1 MPEVKIRVDPEFR
14 DLIPPL
20 SEHELRQLTD
30 NIIEEGCRDPL
41 VVWQRDGRE
50 TCILLD
56 GHHRYDICRREN
68 IAYRVKKLGDG
79 LIPDRDAAQDW
90 IDKNQL
96 GRRNLSPDQASMLR
110 GRRYNRLKMPAHRPE
125 EKGAKTAPL
134 KTADKLAE
142 QHGVSPRTI
151 QNDGQFAEAVEKLK
165 VLDPTLEKAIV
176 SGKGPPRT
184 NVIKAAELLERNP
197 DESSLVLSG
206 DKTVARA
213 VKDIQKS
220 EKEAQDRKA
229 AASASRAIKSGDA
242 SGVYHG
248 DSFELAKSIPDES
261 CALIFTDPPY
271 NRKSLSSY
279 WDLGYLA
286 SRILIP
292 GGSLITYARLQRNL
306 YASRPN

>member
-1 MPEVKIRVDPEFR
+1 MAEVKIRVDPEFR

-20 SEHELRQLTD
+20 SEHELAQLTD
-30 NIIEEGCRDPL
+30 NLKREGCRDPL
-41 VVWQRDGRE
+41 VVWSQDGRE
-50 TCILLD
+50 TVVIVD
-56 GHHRYDICRREN
+56 GHHRYAICKHEG
-68 IAYRVKKLGDG
+68 IGYRVKK
-79 LIPDRDAAQDW
+79 IRFTDREAVADW
-90 IDKNQL
+90 IDANQL
-96 GRRNLSPDQASMLR
+96 GRRNLSPDQASLLR
-110 GRRYNRLKMPAHRPE
+110 GRRYNRVKLQVGRPDKCGQNDHINAGRTSE
-125 EKGAKTAPL
+125 
-134 KTADKLAE
+134 KLAK
-142 QHGVSPRTI
+142 QHGVSAKTI
-151 QNDGQFAEAVEKLK
+151 RRDGQFTEAVEKLK